1 MFVGPMLR
9 VSGLFYEER
18 WDRPGLYALEFE
30 SERGLDWN
38 MQDHEGALQGGSG
51 ALQGGSEKAIF
62 PFDRMLNSLSLFK
75 DPLPPLT
82 VH

>member
-1 MFVGPMLR
+1 
-9 VSGLFYEER
+9 
-18 WDRPGLYALEFE
+18 
-30 SERGLDWN
+30 

-75 DPLPPLT
+75 DPLPSLT

>member
-1 MFVGPMLR
+1 
-9 VSGLFYEER
+9 
-18 WDRPGLYALEFE
+18 
-30 SERGLDWN
+30 

-51 ALQGGSEKAIF
+51 ALQGGLEQAIF